1 MTKATQGTYWVLGIA
16 GLLLVILAGISYSNS
31 ISEDQL
37 SLIINGNTESLT
49 IIEEEIEEEEIVEAP
64 KAQLPGIDT
73 MFETYTNM
81 SLGVQFSYPA
91 NWTLDTQS
99 QTGVFTVRAVKNLG
113 PIAYAAYDIL
123 LHNVEIHLDADSDLK
138 TTIAGK
144 DAYTLSYDEC
154 VTTQSIACVLRVARI
169 PVEEGIISEDGIW
182 KVKALEIRYGVYHD
196 VDKKD
201 LENAGISTAFGQDTN
216 EYLGLYELFA
226 GQEAVFDRMI
236 EKTQY
241 LK

>member
-1 MTKATQGTYWVLGIA
+1 
-16 GLLLVILAGISYSNS
+16 
-31 ISEDQL
+31 
-37 SLIINGNTESLT
+37 
-49 IIEEEIEEEEIVEAP
+49 
-64 KAQLPGIDT
+64 
-73 MFETYTNM
+73 MFETYTNI

-91 NWTLDTQS
+91 DWTLDTQS

-123 LHNVEIHLDADSDLK
+123 LHNVEIHMDADSDLK

-169 PVEEGIISEDGIW
+169 PVEEGTVDENGVW
-182 KVKALEIRYGVYHD
+182 TVKALEIRYGVYHD

-201 LENAGISTAFGQDTN
+201 LEALGISTAFGQDAN
-216 EYLGLYELFA
+216 EHLGLYKLFA
-226 GQEAVFDRMI
+226 EQEATFDRMI
-236 EKTQY
+236 DDTQY